1 MPPSN
6 HINLG
11 KTLLQTRPDQER
23 GMIGPASLLHSLN
36 WVLSP
41 FTFAKVNDND
51 EVRSNLLY
59 FICTVSIFSS
69 TTNIQCK

>member
-1 MPPSN
+1 MEYFSAVSRFFF
-6 HINLG
+6 G
-11 KTLLQTRPDQER
+11 TDQER

-41 FTFAKVNDND
+41 LTFAKVNDNY